1 MMALN
6 GAALARQL
14 GDWRGS
20 APHRPR
26 YQQLAAAVRALVLDG
41 RVPLGVRLPA
51 ERELAAR
58 LAISRTTVTTAY
70 DALREQ
76 GYLVTRQGAGTFAAL
91 PAGTRADWSGG
102 SGAPLDLAVASP
114 EADPGVLGPA
124 VQRAVD
130 RLPLHLGGHGYDVL
144 GLPVL
149 RAAVAERF
157 AARGLPTTPDQV
169 LITSGAM
176 GALSL
181 VAQALLAPGD
191 RVLTDVPSYPNTL
204 DALRRAGG
212 RLAPVALLDD
222 GWDLDLVESAYRQV
236 LPRLAYVVAD
246 YANPTGHLLPVE
258 GRARVVR
265 AAARAGA
272 TLLVDEAWAD
282 LRLDGP
288 VVPRPVASHDDEGRV
303 LTVGSM
309 SKSHWGGLRVGWLRG
324 PAATVA
330 RVAEARA
337 TVDLAPPVLDQLVA
351 VELLRDDAAVPA
363 QRERVR
369 LRRDVLMQALQ
380 EACPDWSFVVPGGG
394 LSLWVRLHA
403 PVATALSASAAREGV
418 RLVPGGR
425 FTADGTAERFVRLP
439 YSLPPDQLRE
449 AVRRLA
455 AAREHLSTAPSSGP
469 HVAVA

>member
-1 MMALN
+1 MIAL
-6 GAALARQL
+6 GGPALARQL
-14 GDWRGS
+14 GDWRAS
-20 APHRPR
+20 APRRPR
-26 YQQLAAAVRALVLDG
+26 YEQLAGAVRALVQDG
-41 RVPLGVRLPA
+41 RVPLGARLPA

-58 LAISRTTVTTAY
+58 LAVSRTTVTTAY

-76 GYLVTRQGAGTFAAL
+76 GYLVTRQGAGAFAAL
-91 PAGTRADWSGG
+91 PAGGRGDWTGG
-102 SGAPLDLAVASP
+102 PAAPIDLAVASP
-114 EADPGVLGPA
+114 EADPAVIGPA
-124 VQRAVD
+124 VERAAS
-130 RLPLHLGGHGYDVL
+130 RLPLHLGDPGYDVL

-149 RAAVAERF
+149 RAAVAERCT
-157 AARGLPTTPDQV
+157 ARGVPTTPDQV

-181 VAQALLAPGD
+181 VARTLLGPGD

-204 DALRRAGG
+204 DSLRRAGG
-212 RLAPVALLDD
+212 RLVPVALLDD

-236 LPRLAYVVAD
+236 LPRLAYLVAD

-258 GRARVVR
+258 GRVR
-265 AAARAGA
+265 LVQAAARAGA
-272 TLLVDEAWAD
+272 TLLVDEASVD

-288 VVPRPVASHDDEGRV
+288 AVPRPVASHDDDGRV

-351 VELLRDDAAVPA
+351 VELLRDDTAVLA
-363 QRERVR
+363 QQARVR
-369 LRRDVLMQALQ
+369 LRRDALMEALQ
-380 EACPDWSFVVPGGG
+380 ESCPDWSFTVPGGG

-403 PVATALSASAAREGV
+403 PVATALSAAAAREGV

-425 FTADGTAERFVRLP
+425 FTSDGTAERFVRLP
-439 YSLPPDQLRE
+439 YSLPADQLRE
-449 AVRRLA
+449 AVRRLS
-455 AAREHLSTAPSSGP
+455 AAREHIGSAPAGTATVP
-469 HVAVA
+469 VA